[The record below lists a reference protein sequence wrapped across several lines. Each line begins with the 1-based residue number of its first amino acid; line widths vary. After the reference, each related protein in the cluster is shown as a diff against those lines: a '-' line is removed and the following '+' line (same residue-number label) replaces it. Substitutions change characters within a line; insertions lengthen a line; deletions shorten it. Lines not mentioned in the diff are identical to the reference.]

1 MAISVGN
8 IANGGVIASQTSE
21 TFSLNNNKEDVIVLV
36 ALRDERTAATVTAT
50 YAGAAM
56 TEDKTQS
63 QQDDNSTKDL
73 RTYIFRKQ
81 GAATGANNV
90 VLTFSNSVEHGGAFA
105 VAVSDLNDTG
115 QPDSTAS
122 AGENEPGSEVTI
134 DTSITT
140 VASDVIIFDIAYSK
154 DNSDYTVGSGRT
166 QIGQLSPNSGDDRC
180 FASYVIKSAQGTFTI
195 DWADT
200 HYGDDYSHSV
210 VAYKQTTATSAVKT
224 ALGLAEASVKTKNGL
239 ANASI
244 KTFNGLA

>member
-8 IANGGVIASQTSE
+8 IANGGVIAAQTSE
-21 TFSLNNNKEDVIVLV
+21 TFALDNNKEDVIVLV

-50 YAGAAM
+50 YAAEAM

-81 GAATGANNV
+81 GAATGSNNV

-115 QPDSTAS
+115 QPDATAS

-140 VASDVIIFDIAYSK
+140 VAADTIIFDVAYGK
-154 DNSDYTVGSGRT
+154 DSANYTVGTGRT

-200 HYGDDYSHSV
+200 NYGDDYSHSV
-210 VAYKQTTATSAVKT
+210 VSYKATVASSAIKT
-224 ALGLAEASVKTKNGL
+224 VNGLALASVKTVNGL
-239 ANASI
+239 AIASV
-244 KTFNGLA
+244 KTVNGLA

>member
-8 IANGGVIASQTSE
+8 IANGGVIAAQTSE

-56 TEDKTQS
+56 TADVSQS
-63 QQDDNSTKDL
+63 QQDNSSTKDL

-81 GAATGANNV
+81 GAATGANDV
-90 VLTFSNSVEHGGAFA
+90 VVTFSNSVEHGGAFA

-115 QPDSTAS
+115 QPDAIAS

-140 VASDVIIFDIAYSK
+140 VAADTIIFDVVYGK
-154 DNSDYTVGSGRT
+154 DNADYTVGTGRT
-166 QIGQLSPNSGDDRC
+166 QIGQLSPNGGDDRC
-180 FASYVIKSAQGTFTI
+180 FASYVIKSAAGSYTI

-200 HYGDDYSHSV
+200 NYGDDYSHSV
-210 VAYKQTTATSAVKT
+210 VSYKATVASSSIKT
-224 ALGLAEASVKTKNGL
+224 VNGLARASVKTVNGL
-239 ANASI
+239 AIASV
-244 KTFNGLA
+244 KTVNGLA